1 MEIINPNSL
10 PGDNSRT
17 CSTDALMPPHT
28 GGGGGG
34 NGNGG
39 NPPCPS
45 LVVPDPCLEKA
56 G

>member
-17 CSTDALMPPHT
+17 CSTDALMPPHP
-28 GGGGGG
+28 GGGASGGCG
-34 NGNGG
+34 HF
-39 NPPCPS
+39 CS
-45 LVVPDPCLEKA
+45 ALVVPDPCLEKV